1 MFEFCD
7 VYKAFLNE
15 ALFTKEILGLGINQI
30 RKANYATKGIYYE
43 AFVCLSTGLERI
55 GKLCLILDY
64 YINSNGALPNLK
76 YIKKGIGHDLVKLYK
91 KSEEISKIH
100 KINFRF
106 HFDHNEEIYKRILVI
121 LSQFAMGDRYS
132 NIDVLSKEIKQSDSM
147 TLWHNNVDSFIYEHY
162 VSDKKK
168 IQIDDNAEL
177 INAMVGDLMLVQ
189 HISENG
195 KTISNVK
202 TASKMTGVQE
212 AIAPYRQLFVL
223 QIIRYWSEL
232 IIGLGHIAQSVNIKE
247 LEIPYF
253 SEVFGGFCNNDSY
266 FKSRKTWDKI

>member
-43 AFVCLSTGLERI
+43 AFTCLSTGLERI

-64 YINSNGALPNLK
+64 YINSNGALPNIK
-76 YIKKGIGHDLVKLYK
+76 YMKKGIGHDLVKLYK
-91 KSEEISKIH
+91 KSEEVSKKH

-106 HFDHNEEIYKRILVI
+106 HFDLNEEIHKRILVI

-147 TLWHNNVDSFIYEHY
+147 TLWHDNVDNFIYEHY

-168 IQIDDNAEL
+168 IQIEDNAEL
-177 INAMVGDLMLVQ
+177 INAMVGNIMLVQ

-195 KTISNVK
+195 KTISDVK
-202 TASKMTGVQE
+202 IASKMTGAQQAV
-212 AIAPYRQLFVL
+212 APYRQLFVL
-223 QIIRYWSEL
+223 QMIRYWSEL

-266 FKSRKTWDKI
+266 LKSRKTWDKI